1 MNASI
6 QLLTRLWSR
15 AEIRLASA
23 GAAGLLAVYL
33 GFLGV
38 SVAAADTFIKHAGYY
53 IIFASFGLFL
63 HALWRWWR
71 WRPSA
76 GGEVMTRRQTWVVVL
91 AIAGFSALALN
102 AEPFVSKI
110 LNDEFVLQSTA
121 FNMHFFRDVAM
132 MVRGYDIQGVFLSTD
147 SYLDKRPY
155 FYPFLVS
162 LAHDLTGYRPLN
174 AYLVNAVLMPVSL
187 GLTFVVGR
195 LLAGWR
201 GGLLALVLLGTLPL
215 LGQNATGSG
224 MELLNIVMI
233 LGTLILAAEYLRAP
247 ADESLAALGLAAVL
261 LAQARY
267 ESALY
272 VAPIGIVT
280 LAGWL
285 RAGRII
291 VPWQLLLVPLLLVP
305 VALQNKVLSNSPLM
319 WELTEKAT
327 SRFSLDYF
335 AGNVNGAWVFLTSP
349 NPMLGNSRLLSVVG
363 LIALAW
369 GGWRLIRGL
378 PKWRTAAPAALAFAA
393 FSLTIAANTV
403 VVFCYYWSSFM
414 DPMAS
419 RFALPMH
426 VAMTFCVVLLMATLD
441 RWWPA
446 TKLLIAAGLVFLL
459 GVTTSRYAIH
469 GYSHV
474 GIDEIEWE
482 RRFVNAL
489 PPGNRII
496 IANKTTLY
504 WLLDKT
510 PSILIGRARLV
521 PDRLAYQLQ
530 AHDFTEILVLQGARP
545 TSVDGNFEIVPAD
558 RLPPGFRVEL
568 MAEKRFGT
576 KLARISRLI
585 AVDVPPASPA
595 DGKAP
600 PPADNQ
606 RRSATTPPAPAS

>member
-1 MNASI
+1 M
-6 QLLTRLWSR
+6 QMLTRLWSR

-23 GAAGLLAVYL
+23 GVAGLLAVYL

-38 SVAAADTFIKHAGYY
+38 SVAAADKFIKHAGYY
-53 IIFASFGLFL
+53 VIFVTFGLFL

-71 WRPSA
+71 WRPPA
-76 GGEVMTRRQTWVVVL
+76 GGEAMTRRQTWVVIL
-91 AIAGFSALALN
+91 AVAGLSALALN
-102 AEPFVSKI
+102 AEPFWSKV

-187 GLTFVVGR
+187 GLTFVFGR
-195 LLAGWR
+195 FLAGWR
-201 GGLLALVLLGTLPL
+201 GGLLALVLLGALPL

-233 LGTLILAAEYLRAP
+233 LATMILAAEYLRAP

-261 LAQARY
+261 LAQSRY

-272 VAPIGIVT
+272 VGTVGVVT
-280 LAGWL
+280 LVGWL

-291 VPWQLLLVPLLLVP
+291 LPWQMLLVPLLLVP

-319 WELTEKAT
+319 WELNEKSAT
-327 SRFSLDYF
+327 RFSLSYF
-335 AGNVNGAWVFLTSP
+335 SGNVQGAWIYLTSP

-363 LIALAW
+363 LLGLMWGAW
-369 GGWRLIRGL
+369 QLIRGVAR
-378 PKWRTAAPAALAFAA
+378 WRTAGPAALAFAA
-393 FSLTIAANTV
+393 FGLTIAANTV
-403 VVFCYYWSSFM
+403 VVFCYYWASFM

-419 RFALPMH
+419 RFALPLH
-426 VAMTFCVVLLMATLD
+426 VAMAFCAVLLMATLD

-446 TKLLIAAGLVFLL
+446 TKLLIAAGIVFLL
-459 GVTTSRYAIH
+459 GVTTSRYSIH

-482 RRFVNAL
+482 RRFVGGL
-489 PPGNRII
+489 PPGKRLI

-545 TSVDGNFEIVPAD
+545 TTVDGNFEIVPAD
-558 RLPPGFRVEL
+558 RLPPGFKVEL
-568 MAEKRFGT
+568 MAERRFGT

-585 AVDVPPASPA
+585 AVDVPPASASPA
-595 DGKAP
+595 DGKAQ
-600 PPADNQ
+600 PAAGEKAQ
-606 RRSATTPPAPAS
+606 PAATAPARAD